1 MGNAAAAS
9 SKRISRTQY
18 DRIANRIGKA
28 YAVFYIMNHQRSRA
42 WLSDFF
48 HRIFKCLAIL
58 RFENRLGRRSNQ
70 LYAMLFQKAGLCQ
83 LHAKI

>member
-42 WLSDFF
+42 WLSDFLHSGLKF
-48 HRIFKCLAIL
+48 QTVF
-58 RFENRLGRRSNQ
+58 RFPYGLRRSTDEG
-70 LYAMLFQKAGLCQ
+70 YALFF
-83 LHAKI
+83 